1 MDALGQAIRN
11 ARKANGWTQQELAD
25 YISEEIGR
33 ETGLNQTVLSRWE
46 QRDTT
51 IPDEALRA
59 LSKCGSGMNLT
70 EARRLNGIRVRDK
83 DPRER
88 LAEVEYEVKV
98 VNQKL
103 DKLLEAL
110 NASS

>member
-11 ARKANGWTQQELAD
+11 ARKTNGWTQQELAD
-25 YISEEIGR
+25 YVSEEIGR

-59 LSKCGSGMNLT
+59 LVKYGIGMNLT
-70 EARRLNGIRVRDK
+70 EARRLNSVRVRDK

-88 LAEVEYEVKV
+88 LAEVEYEVKMLRGEIREL
-98 VNQKL
+98 L
-103 DKLLEAL
+103 DAVK
-110 NASS
+110 NAP